1 MDKISVY
8 IILFHDLQFLDDIIN
23 LLNDYVDEIIIIDGP
38 YKYACDTLKQF
49 DLFYD
54 TTNLPNQLQFIIHKY
69 NKIKYEY
76 KIFDTEEEKR
86 IYAYNKCS
94 NNIVLLVDCDEF
106 FDIDITNLNL
116 FINNNNK
123 FVGHS
128 NIFNMCRPYINYNE
142 ITKKYIIF
150 KKNVIS
156 ASNHLDYTWLIG
168 CKQNTKCIEYMDIDI
183 SIGTIYHQ
191 TLNRNKFNNNIK
203 FIFYVL
209 LYRKQNNQ
217 PYNLLDNYDN
227 SDILNILTKEECL
240 HIFCHSKLASIN
252 IPNKNDTNILTVNH
266 NNFVNNLIKY
276 NNDIIYYYKDK
287 MTCLKGIPVFFLLN
301 FELYTNYINIKFNN
315 VKNVII
321 ELYEINLD
329 QQYIIN
335 EYKFYDVNDNIIIK
349 HNIINK
355 PFIFVIKILCN
366 TTINNNI
373 FNIKIY

>member
-8 IILFHDLQFLDDIIN
+8 IILFHDLQFLDDILN
-23 LLNDYVDEIIIIDGP
+23 LINDYVDEIIIIDGP

-54 TTNLPNQLQFIIHKY
+54 TTNLPEQLQFIIGKY

-106 FDIDITNLNL
+106 FDIDINNLNL
-116 FINNNNK
+116 FIHNNK

-128 NIFNMCRPYINYNE
+128 NIFNMCRPNINYNQ

-150 KKNVIS
+150 KKSMIN
-156 ASNHLDYTWLIG
+156 ALQHLDYTWLIG
-168 CKQNTKCIEYMDIDI
+168 CKQNTKCIEYMDIDN

-209 LYRKQNNQ
+209 LYRNKNNTT
-217 PYNLLDNYDN
+217 YNLLDNYDN
-227 SDILNILTKEECL
+227 NDILNILTKEECL
-240 HIFCHSKLASIN
+240 DIFTHSKLVSIN
-252 IPNKNDTNILTVNH
+252 IPNKIDTNILTINN
-266 NNFVNNLIKY
+266 NNFVNKLFKY
-276 NNDIIYYYKDK
+276 NNKEEYYYKNNIK
-287 MTCLKGIPVFFLLN
+287 CLKNIPVFFLLN
-301 FELYTNYINIKFNN
+301 YELYTNYINIRFNN
-315 VKNVII
+315 VKNVNI

-329 QQYIIN
+329 QPYIIN
-335 EYKFYDVNDNIIIK
+335 EYNYNDVNDTIII
-349 HNIINK
+349 
-355 PFIFVIKILCN
+355 
-366 TTINNNI
+366 
-373 FNIKIY
+373 